1 MERADVVV
9 IGGGIVG
16 LATAWQLQQRKPDL
30 SVVVLEK
37 EPEIASHQT
46 GHNSGVLHTGIYYT
60 PGSSKARNC
69 TAGRAAM
76 VRFCEEHDIPYEICG
91 KVIVATR
98 EDELTRLDNLFERA
112 QRNGVRSDKIGPER
126 LAEIEPHA
134 TGIQAL
140 HVPDAGIVDF
150 AVVARTLGSLLRDG
164 GTKIHTSTRMIAAR
178 ERGGE
183 VVVETTAGDFVAS
196 RAINCGGLHS
206 DQIAHRSGAR
216 PRVRIVPFRGEYYE
230 FAPDSPRLCRHLI
243 YPVPD
248 PAFPFLGVH
257 LTRTIGGKIEVGPN
271 AVLAFSRE
279 GYTKLSISIADLA
292 GTLTYSGFLRLA
304 ARHWRAGAFEMWR
317 SISKRAFVGALQRL
331 VPTVRSEHLRKA
343 PAGVRAQAISPD
355 GRMVDDFLIEET
367 ERIVHVCNA
376 PSPAATASLNIGAAL
391 ADRLL

>member
-30 SVVVLEK
+30 RVIVLEK

-46 GHNSGVLHTGIYYT
+46 GHNSGVLHTGIHYT

-230 FAPDSPRLCRHLI
+230 FTPDSPRLCRHLI

-292 GTLTYSGFLRLA
+292 GTLTYPGFLRLA

-343 PAGVRAQAISPD
+343 PAGVRAQAVSPD

>member
-1 MERADVVV
+1 MERADVIV

-30 SVVVLEK
+30 RVIVLEK

-164 GTKIHTSTRMIAAR
+164 GAKIHTSTRMIAAR

-230 FAPDSPRLCRHLI
+230 FTPDSPRLCRHLI

-257 LTRTIGGKIEVGPN
+257 LTRTIGGPN

-292 GTLTYSGFLRLA
+292 GTLTYPGFLRLA

-331 VPTVRSEHLRKA
+331 VPTVRSEPLRKA
-343 PAGVRAQAISPD
+343 PAGVRAQAVSPD